1 MIGVRFEYDVSKV
14 GNCFLHTILDK
25 VDVDKYV
32 WNINF
37 DDIYLVPCKGNDYLF
52 HSKIL
57 DGTNFLERISKAQYV
72 VIQCN
77 LQAFPTIDSVT
88 DLNTFMDYQKSRC
101 QLVVVVTDNRYVG
114 ILSKDERIVKQIY
127 KNAYENI
134 FIMISFKN
142 DLDFSNYLSEM

>member
-57 DGTNFLERISKAQYV
+57 DV

-114 ILSKDERIVKQIY
+114 ILSKDERIVQQIY
-127 KNAYENI
+127 KNAVENR
-134 FIMISFKN
+134 FSMISFIN
-142 DLDFSNYLSEM
+142 ELDFSTYLSDL

>member
-88 DLNTFMDYQKSRC
+88 DRTIDMLEFYPKMSGSSNKSIKTRSKID
-101 QLVVVVTDNRYVG
+101 LV
-114 ILSKDERIVKQIY
+114 
-127 KNAYENI
+127 
-134 FIMISFKN
+134 
-142 DLDFSNYLSEM
+142 